1 MKIDYIL
8 MRIMYMVFFISQ
20 NRIHKIKNWINNV
33 WHAVWKDDFHKIG
46 QMQNR
51 KFVVFIWIYM
61 NDLTSDAISV
71 NQCENMAMK
80 LFIVT
85 MIVYNQLLMEFP
97 RSIELNG
104 SASFRT

>member
-1 MKIDYIL
+1 MAMKIDYIL

-61 NDLTSDAISV
+61 NDFNFWCNFSEPMWKHGDEIIYCDYDCL
-71 NQCENMAMK
+71 
-80 LFIVT
+80 
-85 MIVYNQLLMEFP
+85 
-97 RSIELNG
+97 
-104 SASFRT
+104 